1 MPPRPRRAPF
11 LFPTLPSTWYIGH
24 MSRALKEM
32 QLMIQKQKVDLVIEA
47 RDARMPL
54 TSINPAFE
62 HLLNIP
68 GASAFAKRLII
79 YNKADLAQP
88 EFHEPIIKA
97 LLKQTGHTVLFTDSR
112 SDASIKHLMRA
123 AIKLADRPLEGP
135 EDRIS
140 MLIAG
145 MPNTGKSS
153 ILNAL
158 RRVGVGKG
166 EAALPKISAVAPSS
180 LTRIVLLSNSSG
192 KAASVSSAPG
202 HTRRLSTFIKISLNP
217 PVYIHDTPG
226 IMVPFFGKG
235 TKGDEMALKL
245 ALTGGIKESLFESET
260 IGDYLVW
267 RLKARCEEEVGGY
280 TKDDLMKALHL
291 PLTTTLDSSTDFL
304 IALADRLKAVRKGG
318 EPDLEF
324 AGRWLLLAFREGKLG
339 RWTLDGLGRGG
350 EAVDLVKEA
359 EIAAAAE
366 ATGGSG
372 LTPAVKG
379 EEGDIPKAEEPIQA
393 MIDRVIA
400 QHLASIKAMDLSGH
414 QEKKQL
420 KADQAKLRLVKREA
434 LQIVQPKA
442 SVGPRGAGIQS
453 SRRRKYRRH

>member
-1 MPPRPRRAPF
+1 MSLRPIRAPF
-11 LFPTLPSTWYIGH
+11 VFPTLPSTWYIGH

-62 HLLNIP
+62 HLLNAP
-68 GASAFAKRLII
+68 GASSFAKRLIV
-79 YNKADLAQP
+79 YNKADLAQL
-88 EFHEPIIKA
+88 EFQEPIIKT
-97 LLKQTGHTVLFTDSR
+97 LLEQTGHTVLFTDSR
-112 SDASIKHLMRA
+112 SDASIKLLMQEA
-123 AIKLADRPLEGP
+123 TKLADRPLEGP

-166 EAALPKISAVAPSS
+166 
-180 LTRIVLLSNSSG
+180 

-202 HTRRLSTFIKISLNP
+202 HTRRLSTFIKVSHNP

-226 IMVPFFGKG
+226 IMIPFFGKG

-245 ALTGGIKESLFESET
+245 ALTGGIKESLFEIET

-267 RLKARCEEEVGGY
+267 RLKARCEDAIGGY
-280 TKDDLMKALHL
+280 TKDDLMKALNL
-291 PLTTTLDSSTDFL
+291 PLETTLDSSSEFL
-304 IALADRLKAVRKGG
+304 LALADRLKAVRKGG

-324 AGRWLLLAFREGKLG
+324 AARWLLLAFREGKLG
-339 RWTLDGLGRGG
+339 RWTLDGMGRGG

-359 EIAAAAE
+359 EVAAAAAAGASKMVE
-366 ATGGSG
+366 EEKPEESTQ
-372 LTPAVKG
+372 AV
-379 EEGDIPKAEEPIQA
+379 
-393 MIDRVIA
+393 IDRVIV
-400 QHLASIKAMDLSGH
+400 QHLASIKAMDISGH

>member
-11 LFPTLPSTWYIGH
+11 VFPTLPSTWYIGH

-68 GASAFAKRLII
+68 GASAFAKRLIV

-97 LLKQTGHTVLFTDSR
+97 LSEQTGHTVLFTDSR

-123 AIKLADRPLEGP
+123 AIRLADRPLEGP

-166 EAALPKISAVAPSS
+166 
-180 LTRIVLLSNSSG
+180 

-202 HTRRLSTFIKISLNP
+202 HTRRLSTFIKISLHP

-304 IALADRLKAVRKGG
+304 LALADRLKAVRKGG
-318 EPDLEF
+318 EPDLEL

-359 EIAAAAE
+359 EIAAAVE

-372 LTPAVKG
+372 FTPAVKG

-400 QHLASIKAMDLSGH
+400 QHLASIKAMDVSGH